1 METVTFVALPAA
13 SRSWTSIF
21 FMAEDQLGYCSRSVR
36 TALTSAAAASIVI
49 ECEDWSLMG
58 RGYLFRLPDSNRY
71 FSAMNEIF
79 QPALEPAATAGNLT
93 NLVAERAWF
102 EPERIMV
109 SRPLGDGWQPVSARE
124 LEAEIRATAKGLI
137 AAGVNIG
144 DRVAIMARTRYEWT
158 ILDFAIWFAGGVTV
172 PIYETS
178 SAEQVD
184 WIMTDSHSVAI
195 IVETPQLRD
204 LVKPVLPSFTANI
217 WTMTEN
223 VLAQLAY
230 LGRDVSDAEID
241 RRRGALNPDSLATL
255 IYTSGTTGKPKGVQ
269 LTHGNFL
276 AECGNVVQGAAD
288 LFMKPGGSTLLFLPV
303 AHVFGRMVQ
312 IGSIRAGLHLAHCG
326 DVLGRLT
333 TDLASF
339 KPTFVLA
346 VPRIF
351 EKVYNGAEAKA
362 DAAGKGAIFR
372 KAAAVAIEYSQALD
386 SGKISPTLRI
396 KHALFDKLVYSK
408 IRHGLGGRVEAAI
421 SGGAPLGERLGHF
434 YRGAGIRVLE
444 GYGLTETTAG
454 ATLNLTTAHRVGS
467 VGKPIPGTTIK
478 IADDGEVLIKGP
490 IVMRGYWQND
500 AANKEVFTDD
510 GYFRSGDLGKL
521 DEEGF
526 LYIVGR
532 KKELIVTSGG
542 KNVAPAVLED
552 RLRAHPLVSQCIVVG
567 DNQPYIAALVTI
579 DPEAIK
585 SWIAANKKDGATVA
599 DLTKD
604 PDLIAVIQTAV
615 DEANKAVSRAESIR
629 KFTILPVDFTIAGGH
644 LTAKLSVK
652 RHVVQKEFAKEIAD
666 LFA

>member
-1 METVTFVALPAA
+1 MT
-13 SRSWTSIF
+13 
-21 FMAEDQLGYCSRSVR
+21 
-36 TALTSAAAASIVI
+36 LTSSSQSAPKTEFTTMAIV
-49 ECEDWSLMG
+49 
-58 RGYLFRLPDSNRY
+58 PN
-71 FSAMNEIF
+71 
-79 QPALEPAATAGNLT
+79 ATTGNLT

-102 EPERIMV
+102 EPERIML
-109 SRPLGDGWQPVSARE
+109 SRPLGDGWQKVTAKEFESEVRT
-124 LEAEIRATAKGLI
+124 TAKGLI
-137 AAGVNIG
+137 ASGVGAG

-158 ILDFAIWFAGGVTV
+158 ILDFAIWFAGATTV

-184 WIMTDSHSVAI
+184 WIMSDSSSVAI
-195 IVETPQLRD
+195 IVETPAHKE
-204 LVKPVLPSFTANI
+204 LVTPVLSSKVKNV

-223 VLAQLAY
+223 VLAQLAWA
-230 LGRDVSDAEID
+230 GKEVPDSEVDA
-241 RRRGALNPDSLATL
+241 RRNTLTPDSLATL

-276 AECGNVVQGAAD
+276 AECGNVVAGASD
-288 LFMKPGGSTLLFLPV
+288 LFMKPNGSTLLFLPV

-312 IGSIRAGLHLAHCG
+312 IGAVAAGLHLAHCS
-326 DVLGRLT
+326 DPLTRLLP
-333 TDLASF
+333 DLASF

-372 KAAAVAIEYSQALD
+372 KAADVAISYSEALD
-386 SGKISPTLRI
+386 SGKMSAGLKF
-396 KHALFDKLVYSK
+396 KHALFDKLVFSK
-408 IRHGLGGRVEAAI
+408 IRHSLGGRVEAAI
-421 SGGAPLGERLGHF
+421 SGGAPLGVRLGHF
-434 YRGAGIRVLE
+434 FRGAGVRVLE

-454 ATLNLTTAHRVGS
+454 ATLNLTTAHKVGS
-467 VGKPIPGTTIK
+467 VGRPIPGTTIK
-478 IADDGEVLIKGP
+478 IADDGEVLIKGG

-500 AANKEVFTDD
+500 EANREVFTGD

-521 DEEGF
+521 DEEGY

-552 RLRAHPLVSQCIVVG
+552 RLRAHPLVSQCMVVG

-579 DPEAIK
+579 DQEALK
-585 SWIAANKKDGATVA
+585 TWITANKKDGATLAELVN
-599 DLTKD
+599 D
-604 PDLIAVIQTAV
+604 PDLVAVVQTAV

-652 RHVVQKEFAKEIAD
+652 RHVVAKEFAAEIAA